1 MNCRCSGT
9 SECFGSIPYGK
20 VLFRICLPLDVTFV
34 IALSSFGP
42 EADPLGMLDSTLF
55 QLQTDETIDGQMLL
69 KEFERRDSTTP
80 ENFHIQMDCATEN
93 ICSICIR

>member
-1 MNCRCSGT
+1 MAKYFSESVFRWMSLLSLRCPLLGQKL
-9 SECFGSIPYGK
+9 IPY
-20 VLFRICLPLDVTFV
+20 
-34 IALSSFGP
+34 
-42 EADPLGMLDSTLF
+42 STLF